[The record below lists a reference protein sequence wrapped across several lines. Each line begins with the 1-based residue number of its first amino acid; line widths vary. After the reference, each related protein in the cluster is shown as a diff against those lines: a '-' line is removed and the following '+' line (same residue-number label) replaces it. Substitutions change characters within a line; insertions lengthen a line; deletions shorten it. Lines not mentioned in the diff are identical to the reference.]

1 MSREAG
7 SIGIY
12 TVGRSCASLNTA
24 PRRVA
29 GTALEL
35 LHLLQKRGLEIV
47 ADRRQ
52 RRHNNNS
59 RTHSAGT
66 EGRRIAIMEL
76 DPEISTEQR
85 YWWRIALELRLR
97 QSNSDAFQDF
107 FSVVMGQLHGDDFVR
122 VRPFGKLGDK
132 GCDGYLN
139 SSGQLFQCYGALN
152 GESKQ
157 VAKLTKKMT
166 DDFGTAAAKLAAIMR
181 EWHMVHNLIEGVPT
195 EAITTLKT
203 LETAN
208 SKIKFGFIGLEGFVE
223 RVFKLTPHQI
233 GSLLG
238 PAASTIEAKSLD
250 IATLRKLVHDLAAA
264 ADAAQPEAVDL
275 RPVPVD
281 KLAYNQL
288 PNHWKSLISGGWIN
302 APIVASYFERH
313 PDPLTGDKVAALF
326 KGKYNYFK
334 AQHLAPGDIMAA
346 LFELVTGI
354 GNVLPQQQVAAQALL
369 AFLFEN
375 CDIFERDP
383 ELVAS

>member
-1 MSREAG
+1 MICAAIG
-7 SIGIY
+7 SVKAEPI
-12 TVGRSCASLNTA
+12 TGRF
-24 PRRVA
+24 
-29 GTALEL
+29 
-35 LHLLQKRGLEIV
+35 
-47 ADRRQ
+47 
-52 RRHNNNS
+52 
-59 RTHSAGT
+59 
-66 EGRRIAIMEL
+66 GRKIKKDRIATMEL
-76 DPEISTEQR
+76 DPAISVEQR

-97 QSNSDAFQDF
+97 QSNGDAFQDF
-107 FSVVMGQLHGDDFVR
+107 FSVVMGELHGDDFVR
-122 VRPFGKLGDK
+122 VRPFGRLGDK

-157 VAKLTKKMT
+157 VATLTKKMS
-166 DDFGTAAAKLAAIMR
+166 DDFGTAVTKLKAIMR
-181 EWHMVHNLIEGVPT
+181 EWHMVHNLIEGLPT
-195 EAITTLKT
+195 EAITTLKE
-203 LETAN
+203 LETN
-208 SKIKFGFIGLEGFVE
+208 NPKLKFGFIGLEGFVD
-223 RVFKLTPHQI
+223 RVFKLTPQKI

-238 PAASTIEAKSLD
+238 PAASPTDAKNLD
-250 IATLRKLVHDLAAA
+250 IATLRMLVSDLAAA
-264 ADAAQPEAVDL
+264 ADAAQPEIVDL

-302 APIVASYFERH
+302 ASIVASYFERH

-346 LFELVTGI
+346 LFELVTGV

-375 CDIFERDP
+375 CDIFERNP
-383 ELVAS
+383 EVVAS

>member
-1 MSREAG
+1 MKAQ
-7 SIGIY
+7 
-12 TVGRSCASLNTA
+12 TT
-24 PRRVA
+24 
-29 GTALEL
+29 
-35 LHLLQKRGLEIV
+35 
-47 ADRRQ
+47 
-52 RRHNNNS
+52 
-59 RTHSAGT
+59 
-66 EGRRIAIMEL
+66 MEL
-76 DPEISTEQR
+76 DPEISVEQR

-97 QSNSDAFQDF
+97 QSHSEAFQDF
-107 FSVVMGQLHGDDFVR
+107 FSVVMSHLHGDDFVR

-152 GESKQ
+152 GENKQ
-157 VAKLTKKMT
+157 VAKLTNKMT
-166 DDFGTAAAKLAAIMR
+166 EDFGKAAAKLTAIMR
-181 EWHMVHNLIEGVPT
+181 EWHMVHNLIDGVPT
-195 EAITTLKT
+195 EAIITLKA

-208 SKIKFGFIGLEGFVE
+208 PKIKFGFVGIEGFVE
-223 RVFKLTPHQI
+223 RVFKLTLQQI

-238 PAASTIEAKSLD
+238 PAASQNDAKNLD
-250 IATLRKLVHDLAAA
+250 IATLRKLVNDLAVA
-264 ADAAQPEAVDL
+264 ADTAPPEVMDL

-288 PNHWKSLISGGWIN
+288 PNHWKSLISGGWTN

-326 KGKYNYFK
+326 KSKYNYFK
-334 AQHLAPGDIMAA
+334 VQNLAPGDIMAA

-375 CDIFERDP
+375 CDIFER
-383 ELVAS
+383 ESERVSS

>member
-1 MSREAG
+1 
-7 SIGIY
+7 
-12 TVGRSCASLNTA
+12 
-24 PRRVA
+24 
-29 GTALEL
+29 
-35 LHLLQKRGLEIV
+35 
-47 ADRRQ
+47 
-52 RRHNNNS
+52 
-59 RTHSAGT
+59 
-66 EGRRIAIMEL
+66 MEL
-76 DPEISTEQR
+76 DPNISVEQR
-85 YWWRIALELRLR
+85 FWWRIALELRLR
-97 QSNSDAFQDF
+97 QCNGDAFQDF
-107 FSVVMGQLHGDDFVR
+107 FSLVMGRLHGDDFVR

-139 SSGQLFQCYGALN
+139 SSGQVFQCYGAMN
-152 GESKQ
+152 GETKQ

-181 EWHMVHNLIEGVPT
+181 EWHMVLNLIEGVPT
-195 EAITTLKT
+195 EAITTLKA

-208 SKIKFGFIGLEGFVE
+208 PKIKFGFIGFEGFAE
-223 RVFKLTPHQI
+223 RVFKLTPQQI
-233 GSLLG
+233 GGLLG
-238 PAASTIEAKSLD
+238 PAASQTDAKNLD
-250 IATLRKLVHDLAAA
+250 IATLRKLVNDLAAA

-281 KLAYNQL
+281 KLVYNKL
-288 PNHWKSLISGGWIN
+288 PNHWKALISGGWIN
-302 APIVASYFERH
+302 APIVATYFERH

-334 AQHLAPGDIMAA
+334 AQNLAPGDIMAA

-383 ELVAS
+383 EAVAS

>member
-1 MSREAG
+1 
-7 SIGIY
+7 
-12 TVGRSCASLNTA
+12 
-24 PRRVA
+24 
-29 GTALEL
+29 
-35 LHLLQKRGLEIV
+35 
-47 ADRRQ
+47 
-52 RRHNNNS
+52 
-59 RTHSAGT
+59 
-66 EGRRIAIMEL
+66 MEL
-76 DPEISTEQR
+76 DPEISVEQR

-97 QSNSDAFQDF
+97 QSHGYAFQDF

-152 GESKQ
+152 GENKQ

-195 EAITTLKT
+195 EAISTLKA
-203 LETAN
+203 LESAN
-208 SKIKFGFIGLEGFVE
+208 PKIKFGFIGFEGFVE
-223 RVFKLTPHQI
+223 RVFSLTPQQI
-233 GSLLG
+233 GGLLG
-238 PAASTIEAKSLD
+238 AAASQSDAKNLD
-250 IATLRKLVHDLAAA
+250 IATLRKLVNDLAALS
-264 ADAAQPEAVDL
+264 DATPHAAVDL

-281 KLAYNQL
+281 KLVYNKL
-288 PNHWKSLISGGWIN
+288 PNHWKFLISGGWTN
-302 APIVASYFERH
+302 ASIVASYFERH
-313 PDPLTGDKVAALF
+313 PDPLTGDKVAAVF
-326 KGKYNYFK
+326 KSKYNYFK
-334 AQHLAPGDIMAA
+334 AQQLAPGDIMAA

-383 ELVAS
+383 KLVTS